1 MPATAGSPASTVQF
15 AEAARR
21 LAERCRARGLIAP
34 GFRSPPAH
42 PTASRTVRR
51 GAGGSAIVAVRV
63 RGRPLA
69 AVVADMVDGVV
80 VVNGLAGADRDRV
93 RAKLLAEVQGDAAP
107 ARAA

>member
-1 MPATAGSPASTVQF
+1 MPAAATTVQF
-15 AEAARR
+15 AEAARS
-21 LAERCRARGLIAP
+21 LAERCRARKLIVP

-51 GAGGSAIVAVRV
+51 RPDGSAIVAVRV

-69 AVVADMVDGVV
+69 AVLADMVDGVAA
-80 VVNGLAGADRDRV
+80 VNGLAGADGERI
-93 RAKLLAEVQGDAAP
+93 RAELLAEVQGDEAP